1 MPVKQKSEGLAAV
14 LSFLIPGLGQIYNGE
29 IGKGIGILVLAII
42 LGILFFLL
50 ITVLVLLILWIWNI
64 YDAYTTAKEIN
75 QRAMM
80 QPGYY
85 QYPR

>member
-29 IGKGIGILVLAII
+29 IGKGIGILVLTII

-50 ITVLVLLILWIWNI
+50 VTLLVLFILWIWNI
-64 YDAYTTAKEIN
+64 YDAYSTAKKMNEN
-75 QRAMM
+75 AMRQM
-80 QPGYY
+80 GYY

>member
-1 MPVKQKSEGLAAV
+1 VKTKSEGLAAV

-50 ITVLVLLILWIWNI
+50 VTMLILLILWIWNI
-64 YDAYTTAKEIN
+64 YDAYSTAQQIN
-75 QRAMM
+75 RNAMS
-80 QPGYY
+80 QAGYY